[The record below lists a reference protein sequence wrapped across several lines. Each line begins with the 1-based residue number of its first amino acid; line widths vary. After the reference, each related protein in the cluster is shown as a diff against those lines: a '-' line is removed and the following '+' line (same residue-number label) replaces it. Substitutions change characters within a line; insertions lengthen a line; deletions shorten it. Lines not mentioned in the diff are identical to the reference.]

1 MMQTQIDGISE
12 ERNWRRASWFAGST
26 SFVFILLQ
34 SACAAVLAISGLRLV
49 IGLASLTVAS
59 IVPGFIFSM
68 HAARI
73 RVPMMIVA
81 VMGSVINLY
90 VLWRIRSLRSKP
102 AARWRVQP
110 VTAKQQRSEKIQI
123 ALATVT
129 LLLIAIESLLHHHWH
144 GSY

>member
-90 VLWRIRSLRSKP
+90 VLWRIRSLREYRFDVMCHSGP
-102 AARWRVQP
+102 LYGCISDV
-110 VTAKQQRSEKIQI
+110 
-123 ALATVT
+123 
-129 LLLIAIESLLHHHWH
+129 HF
-144 GSY
+144 